1 MFEFKPRTIK
11 IPCGIGEFEI
21 CKKTKFNTPFGVLEG
36 EENMENAQ
44 ALFLYFFDMVNDGG

>member
-36 EENMENAQ
+36 EENMENA
-44 ALFLYFFDMVNDGG
+44 